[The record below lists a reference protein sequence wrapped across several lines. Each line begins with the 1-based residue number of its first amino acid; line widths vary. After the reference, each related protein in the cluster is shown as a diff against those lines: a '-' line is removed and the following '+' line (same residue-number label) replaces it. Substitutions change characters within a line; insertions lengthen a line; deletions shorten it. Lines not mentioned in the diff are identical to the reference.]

1 MVDALMKQM
10 SSPDWDRRRRGGE
23 IVQVEHP
30 LLPVPLQPLCGRTR
44 VSWIDALHLDIDGR
58 S

>member
-1 MVDALMKQM
+1 MKQM
-10 SSPDWDRRRRGGE
+10 SSPDWDRCRRGGE